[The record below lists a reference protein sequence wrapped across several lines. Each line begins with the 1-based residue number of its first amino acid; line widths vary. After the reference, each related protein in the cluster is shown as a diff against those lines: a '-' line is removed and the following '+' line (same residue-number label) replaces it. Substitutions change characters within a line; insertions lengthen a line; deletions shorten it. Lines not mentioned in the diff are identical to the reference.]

1 VDLIVISP
9 EDEEEREHAVLVQ
22 LFDAGLQSYH
32 LRKPAWNGVQLAA
45 WLRAL
50 PTEFHSR
57 IVLHSRHELIGQF
70 ALGGLHQRDKAGGIL
85 AHTSRLGLRSRAV
98 HDLATL
104 SASLTQ
110 YDRVLFSPL
119 FPSISKPGYAP
130 FPAISRDELRTI
142 LALLRRARVIALGGV
157 DRSKLNTC
165 AELGFDGVAV
175 LGAVWRTADPVK
187 SFCELQQALLEY
199 AA

>member
-1 VDLIVISP
+1 MDLIVISP
-9 EDEEEREHAVLVQ
+9 ESEEQREHAVLVRM
-22 LFDAGLQSYH
+22 FDAGLQSYH
-32 LRKPAWNGVQLAA
+32 LRKPDWNGAQLAA

-57 IVLHSRHELIGQF
+57 IVLHSHHELIGQF

-85 AHTSRLGLRSRAV
+85 ARTPRLGLRSRAV
-98 HDLATL
+98 HDLAAL

-119 FPSISKPGYAP
+119 FPSISKPGYSLD
-130 FPAISRDELRTI
+130 PAISRDELRTI

-165 AELGFDGVAV
+165 SELGFDGVAV
-175 LGAVWRTADPVK
+175 LGAVWRTVDPVK
-187 SFCELQQALLEY
+187 SFHELQQALLEY
-199 AA
+199 AT